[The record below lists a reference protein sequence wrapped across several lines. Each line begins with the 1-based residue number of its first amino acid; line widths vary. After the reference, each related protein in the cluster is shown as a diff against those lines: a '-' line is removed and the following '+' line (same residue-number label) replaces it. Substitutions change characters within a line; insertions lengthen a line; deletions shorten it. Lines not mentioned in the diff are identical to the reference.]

1 MKFFVLISIALAIS
15 NMAYAQEG
23 YLCVSEAAGGVS
35 YDSSTKKWRGTVF
48 RNDEEK
54 FLIIK
59 KENKWAM
66 KEFGKSFESECTQP
80 NEFGVMSCN
89 KILGDFN
96 FSTKT
101 RRYLSTYIA
110 GYIDG
115 SNNNENTPNIQI
127 GICSKL

>member
-1 MKFFVLISIALAIS
+1 MKSSILIFIAIFLS
-15 NMAYAQEG
+15 NAANAQES
-23 YLCVSEAAGGVS
+23 YLCVSEASGGVS
-35 YDSSTKKWRGTVF
+35 YDSSTQKWRGAVF
-48 RNDEEK
+48 RNDEKK
-54 FLIIK
+54 FLITK
-59 KENKWAM
+59 KDNKWTM
-66 KEFGKSFESECTQP
+66 KEFGKSFETDCTQP

>member
-1 MKFFVLISIALAIS
+1 MKVFAIIFVALAFS
-15 NMAYAQEG
+15 NIAYAQEG

-35 YDSSTKKWRGTVF
+35 YNSSTKKWRGTVF
-48 RNDEEK
+48 RIDEEK

-59 KENKWAM
+59 KDNKWTM
-66 KEFGKSFESECTQP
+66 KEFGKSFEAECTQP

-89 KILGDFN
+89 KLLGDFN

-115 SNNNENTPNIQI
+115 SNNNDNTPNIQI
-127 GICSKL
+127 GVCSKL